1 MDPRFHLVCA
11 TICILSS
18 CATPRTFIAPS
29 NATDKAE
36 FENALGACISS
47 VDISTTQADTLAD
60 SAKGAAV
67 GGAAGLGGATIILA
81 VFGESLIWPGTGM
94 TIAAGALTGATL
106 SGSLST
112 SEIELRDAKI
122 LGCLGAKG
130 YKFEK
135 ITRLPILESSK

>member
-1 MDPRFHLVCA
+1 MDARVQLVCA

-29 NATDKAE
+29 NAADKAE
-36 FENALGACISS
+36 FENALSACISS
-47 VDISTTQADTLAD
+47 VDVSTTESDTLKN
-60 SAKGAAV
+60 SAQGATV
-67 GGAAGLGGATIILA
+67 GGLAGLGGATIIPA
-81 VFGESLIWPGTGM
+81 VFGESLIWPATGLA
-94 TIAAGALTGATL
+94 IATGALTGATL

-112 SEIELRDAKI
+112 SEVELRDAKI

-135 ITRLPILESSK
+135 VTR

>member
-1 MDPRFHLVCA
+1 MDPRFRLVCA

-36 FENALGACISS
+36 FETALSACISS
-47 VDISTTQADTLAD
+47 LDISTTQSDTLVN

-67 GGAAGLGGATIILA
+67 GSVAGLGGATIIPA
-81 VFGESLIWPGTGM
+81 VFGGSLIWPATGM
-94 TIAAGALTGATL
+94 AIATGTLTGATL

-122 LGCLGAKG
+122 LGCLGARG

-135 ITRLPILESSK
+135 ITR